1 MLGANLDI
9 IEDNNCKR
17 GDKYCQRGDKIV
29 KKEIKKS
36 SKVWF
41 SEPREN
47 IEKSKNIIFYS
58 VMIHQNKI
66 NR

>member
-17 GDKYCQRGDKIV
+17 GDKIV

-36 SKVWF
+36 YKVL
-41 SEPREN
+41 SPEPREN
-47 IEKSKNIIFYS
+47 IEKSTTKNIIFSS
-58 VMIHQNKI
+58 VMIHQNEI